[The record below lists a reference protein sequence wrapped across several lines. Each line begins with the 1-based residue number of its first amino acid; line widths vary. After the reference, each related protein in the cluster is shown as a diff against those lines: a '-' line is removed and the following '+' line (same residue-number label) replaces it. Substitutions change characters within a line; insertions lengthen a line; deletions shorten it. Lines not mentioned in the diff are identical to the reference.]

1 MLYAERV
8 DKTVRSYQLVFVIFT
23 LKKQTVILL
32 CVYEVSLFALNIIY
46 KLEHR
51 NIYQIREWYRRNFS
65 YFAH

>member
-51 NIYQIREWYRRNFS
+51 NIYQIRELYRRNFS

>member
-32 CVYEVSLFALNIIY
+32 CVYEVSLFAL
-46 KLEHR
+46 
-51 NIYQIREWYRRNFS
+51 
-65 YFAH
+65 

>member
-8 DKTVRSYQLVFVIFT
+8 DKTVRSYQLVLCFT